1 MNSLKRLISHFIFF
15 IFLTILPL
23 TLHLLLLLVLLLDP
37 LHLIPD
43 LLKEFERVGTALW
56 WQRKIVIK
64 LVFGDLG
71 VSVEEGFL

>member
-1 MNSLKRLISHFIFF
+1 MNSLKRLISQFIFF

-23 TLHLLLLLVLLLDP
+23 TLHLLLLVLLLDP
-37 LHLIPD
+37 LHLIPE
-43 LLKEFERVGTALW
+43 LLKEFERVSAALW
-56 WQRKIVIK
+56 WQRKIVKK